1 MTSEKTGNKDMDNII
16 GEILTCEQE
25 IKRAR
30 NGLDTRRVGF
40 MRYFWP
46 FLIVSIAIV
55 LNVVIN
61 ADLADIL
68 IWSGL
73 EAEAALRRSY
83 NEFAIVVLIV
93 VIIAGIIIAAHC
105 RNKKNYSLEEDELNK
120 RAVIR
125 KNERKLVE
133 LKVKLKELQEK
144 PVCEPSGETSDAA
157 ISKPVSM
164 TEDEYNL
171 KKSELR
177 KIEKAIE
184 ESTNKLTGI
193 RQKEPLKDHTAM
205 EYFWPFIIASFF
217 AFWQTYFLIVCVF
230 DLVLKAY
237 IDQGIVLLLSS
248 ICFTLTHII
257 GGYFSRKHAREANRG
272 IDKARNDLN
281 MEIKKIRSEIT
292 DLEYKRERLLE
303 EIATA

>member
-16 GEILTCEQE
+16 GEILACEQE

-133 LKVKLKELQEK
+133 LYRKASTDEKKTVMSILKGEK
-144 PVCEPSGETSDAA
+144 DTTNEM
-157 ISKPVSM
+157 ISALLDGSKKPA
-164 TEDEYNL
+164 D
-171 KKSELR
+171 
-177 KIEKAIE
+177 
-184 ESTNKLTGI
+184 
-193 RQKEPLKDHTAM
+193 
-205 EYFWPFIIASFF
+205 
-217 AFWQTYFLIVCVF
+217 IV
-230 DLVLKAY
+230 
-237 IDQGIVLLLSS
+237 SS
-248 ICFTLTHII
+248 ILGSAVESF
-257 GGYFSRKHAREANRG
+257 A
-272 IDKARNDLN
+272 
-281 MEIKKIRSEIT
+281 KK
-292 DLEYKRERLLE
+292 K
-303 EIATA
+303 